1 MPVVIVRS
9 NAASRFETPR
19 EIVRAA
25 SRGRA
30 CSGTTPSRCAAG
42 RTPLRSWTG
51 RAANSCATD
60 SGLPLLVTAGTH
72 RTRVSEMRRAAA
84 RRRRPVMHLVQTT
97 PTPLTAAL
105 AHPARRRRGPSPTRD
120 PGSG

>member
-1 MPVVIVRS
+1 MVTDRS

-19 EIVRAA
+19 GIARAA
-25 SRGRA
+25 SRDRA
-30 CSGTTPSRCAAG
+30 CSGASTARRAADGTPA
-42 RTPLRSWTG
+42 RSWTG
-51 RAANSCATD
+51 RAAMSGATD

-84 RRRRPVMHLVQTT
+84 RRRRTATHLVAAPTT
-97 PTPLTAAL
+97 PIAAPVY
-105 AHPARRRRGPSPTRD
+105 PARRRRGLSPTRD